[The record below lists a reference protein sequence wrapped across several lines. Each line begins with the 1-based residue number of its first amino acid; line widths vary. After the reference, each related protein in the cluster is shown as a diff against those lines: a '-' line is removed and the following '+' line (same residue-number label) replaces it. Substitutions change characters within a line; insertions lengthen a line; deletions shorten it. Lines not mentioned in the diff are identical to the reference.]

1 MLIKARQIKSLST
14 SFVFHACCVPTFL
27 VGSILQGDTERPK
40 FLWSH
45 SREKQQ
51 GFNHV
56 KKQTKHTSIEV
67 ISLVRDLVSH
77 VCQRVYIHKER
88 KRQQHHLYIHTKTSD
103 KIVGHIQNA
112 KVRA

>member
-1 MLIKARQIKSLST
+1 M
-14 SFVFHACCVPTFL
+14 
-27 VGSILQGDTERPK
+27 GSIIQGHTERPK

-45 SREKQQ
+45 NRERE
-51 GFNHV
+51 
-56 KKQTKHTSIEV
+56 TTSVQPCQETNKTHINRA

-77 VCQRVYIHKER
+77 VCQRLHINKER
-88 KRQQHHLYIHTKTSD
+88 KRQQHRLYMHTKTGD